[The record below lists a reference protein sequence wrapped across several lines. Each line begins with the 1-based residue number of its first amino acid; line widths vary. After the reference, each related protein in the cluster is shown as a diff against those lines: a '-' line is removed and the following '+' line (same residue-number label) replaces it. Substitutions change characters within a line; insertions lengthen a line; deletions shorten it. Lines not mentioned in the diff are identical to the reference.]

1 MSGTTILPTSACPV
15 RAPQPHAPEPGP
27 AAVSQPAR
35 PRRLARLRTALP
47 QGIPMTAESFRL
59 RHRVL
64 RLVLATHLPALMAL
78 GVFGGHGAS
87 RVLIELAPAAVMLMS
102 ASTFGKPGP
111 GAARDGRPAVVLVPR
126 PHAFWRFR

>member
-1 MSGTTILPTSACPV
+1 
-15 RAPQPHAPEPGP
+15 
-27 AAVSQPAR
+27 
-35 PRRLARLRTALP
+35 
-47 QGIPMTAESFRL
+47 MTAESFRL

-78 GVFGGHGAS
+78 GVLGGHGAS
-87 RVLIELAPAAVMLMS
+87 RVLIELAPAAVMLIA